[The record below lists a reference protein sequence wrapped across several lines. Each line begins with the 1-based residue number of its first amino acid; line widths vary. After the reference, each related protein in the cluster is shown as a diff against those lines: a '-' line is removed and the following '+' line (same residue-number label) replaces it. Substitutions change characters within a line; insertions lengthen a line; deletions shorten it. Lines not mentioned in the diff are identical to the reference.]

1 MRFVVSHL
9 KLLQPGKRK
18 HANGIKHQTLPQ
30 MATRPKAA
38 EKISFMFENT
48 WDKIIDWFHE

>member
-1 MRFVVSHL
+1 MAFHL

-18 HANGIKHQTLPQ
+18 HANGLKHQTQPL
-30 MATRPKAA
+30 MWATRSKAT

-48 WDKIIDWFHE
+48 WNKIIDWFHE

>member
-1 MRFVVSHL
+1 MAFHL

-18 HANGIKHQTLPQ
+18 HANGLKHQTLPL
-30 MATRPKAA
+30 MGATRPKAA

-48 WDKIIDWFHE
+48 WNKIIDWFHE